1 MKDENISL
9 LWQLQ
14 KLEEEIDEINKKIE
28 LKKIR
33 KKLKELKYEYDKT
46 KKSVENKIVKYKEWE
61 YKLTKI
67 DRKSEN
73 ANYRIQ
79 ELQDKIYGGEI
90 TNVIALSKL
99 KDELDELKKEM
110 DHLEEDILNRMEE
123 MEESKIDIKDMKESM
138 LKIQKCYK
146 KEKEGYDIKKE
157 KLVNKKNLL
166 SARFQELQEIVD
178 KKYLLDYKRVQKDIK
193 KPMALIKN
201 GTCTGCNMNISIILL
216 KNIKENAKIYL
227 CENCGRILYM
237 EKD

>member
-1 MKDENISL
+1 MKDENVSL

-14 KLEEEIDEINKKIE
+14 KLEEEIEETNKEIE

-33 KKLKELKYEYDKT
+33 IKLKELKYEYDKT
-46 KKSVENKIVKYKEWE
+46 KKTIRKKIAKYKEWE
-61 YKLTKI
+61 HKLTKF
-67 DRKSEN
+67 DRKN
-73 ANYRIQ
+73 KNTNYRIQ

-99 KDELDELKKEM
+99 KNELDELKKEM
-110 DHLEEDILNRMEE
+110 GHLEEEILNRMEE
-123 MEESKIDIKDMKESM
+123 MEIAKIDIKNMKKSM
-138 LKIQKCYK
+138 VKIQKHYK
-146 KEKEGYDIKKE
+146 KEKEDYDIKKE
-157 KLVNKKNLL
+157 KLMNKNNLL

-178 KKYLLDYKRVQKDIK
+178 KKYLLDYKRIQEDIK
-193 KPMALIKN
+193 KPIALIKN